1 MSSDL
6 AVIIVNWNVSALL
19 KRCLESLE
27 KSKDISFTSSP
38 ARYRGD
44 VTVVDNASTD
54 DSVKIV
60 RSLFPWVHLIA
71 SEVNLGFTRAN
82 NLVLKS
88 RMMEDPPAFFLLLNP
103 DTEVAPDAIC
113 LMLDFMGANPEV
125 GVVGPKLLNPDGTVQ
140 PSRRRFP
147 SLLTA
152 FLESTIIQ
160 WRLWKDNPV
169 LRHYY
174 MADKPEDETQEV
186 DWLTGA
192 CLMVRREAVEAAG
205 YLDENF
211 FMYSEELDWCRRIKS
226 SGFKIVYLPQ
236 ATVIHHSAQSSEQV
250 KPLQHIHFQ
259 RSKILYFR
267 KYFGPFWALLLYIF
281 ILLNY
286 LALFLEET
294 IKWLLT
300 GKLEHKAGMEGYRE
314 VLISGLLR
322 RWGG

>member
-6 AVIIVNWNVSALL
+6 AVIIINWNVSTLL
-19 KRCLESLE
+19 RCCLESLE
-27 KSKDISFTSSP
+27 KSIDISFASSP
-38 ARYRGD
+38 ARYQGD

-54 DSVKIV
+54 DSVEMV
-60 RSLFPWVHLIA
+60 RSLFPWVSLLA
-71 SEVNLGFTRAN
+71 SRVNLGFARAN
-82 NLVLKS
+82 NLILKS

-103 DTEVAPDAIC
+103 DTEVAPDAISR
-113 LMLDFMGANPEV
+113 MLDFMVANPEV

-140 PSRRRFP
+140 SSRRRFP

-160 WRLWKDNPV
+160 WRLWKNNPV

-174 MADKPEDETQEV
+174 MADKSDDEIQEV

-205 YLDENF
+205 FLDEDF

-226 SGFKIVYLPQ
+226 LGFKIVYFPH
-236 ATVIHHSAQSSEQV
+236 ARVIHHSAQSSEQV
-250 KPLQHIHFQ
+250 KPLQHIRFQ
-259 RSKILYFR
+259 KSKIHYFC
-267 KYFGPFWALLLYIF
+267 KYFGPFWGLLLHIF
-281 ILLNY
+281 LVFNY
-286 LALFLEET
+286 LILFTEET

-300 GKLEHKAGMEGYRE
+300 RRPEHKRGMESYRKI
-314 VLISGLLR
+314 LISGLLR
-322 RWGG
+322 GWKE

>member
-27 KSKDISFTSSP
+27 KSRDVSFTSSP

-54 DSVKIV
+54 DSVEMV
-60 RSLFPWVHLIA
+60 RTLFPWVHLIA
-71 SEVNLGFTRAN
+71 SDINLGFSKAN
-82 NLVLKS
+82 NLVLKT
-88 RMMEDPPAFFLLLNP
+88 RIMEDPPAFFLLLNP
-103 DTEVAPDAIC
+103 DTEVAPDALS
-113 LMLDFMGANPEV
+113 LMLDFMVTHPEV
-125 GVVGPKLLNPDGTVQ
+125 GVLGPKLLNPDGTVQ

-147 SLLTA
+147 SILTA
-152 FLESTIIQ
+152 FLESNFIQ

-169 LRHYY
+169 VRRYY
-174 MADKPEDETQEV
+174 MADKHEDEIQEV

-205 YLDENF
+205 FLDEEF

-226 SGFKIVYLPQ
+226 LGFRIVYFPQ
-236 ATVIHHSAQSSEQV
+236 AIVIHHSAQSSEQV
-250 KPLQHIHFQ
+250 KPLQHIRFQ
-259 RSKILYFR
+259 RSKIRYFS
-267 KYFGPFWALLLYIF
+267 KYFGPFWGL
-281 ILLNY
+281 ILHLFLVLNY
-286 LALFLEET
+286 MVLFTEET
-294 IKWLLT
+294 VKWFLT
-300 GKLEHKAGMEGYRE
+300 GREQHRKGMEGYRE

-322 RWGG
+322 GWEE

>member
-19 KRCLESLE
+19 RRCLESLE
-27 KSKDISFTSSP
+27 KSTDISFTSSP
-38 ARYRGD
+38 ARYQGD

-54 DSVKIV
+54 DSVEMV
-60 RSLFPWVHLIA
+60 CSLFPWVRLLT
-71 SEVNLGFTRAN
+71 SKVNLGFARAN
-82 NLVLKS
+82 NLILKS

-103 DTEVAPDAIC
+103 DTEVAPDAISR
-113 LMLDFMGANPEV
+113 MLDFMVANPEV
-125 GVVGPKLLNPDGTVQ
+125 GVIGPKLLNPDGTVQ

-160 WRLWKDNPV
+160 WRLWKNNPV

-174 MADKPEDETQEV
+174 IADKSDDEIQEV

-192 CLMVRREAVEAAG
+192 CLMVRQEAVEAAG
-205 YLDENF
+205 FLDEDF

-226 SGFKIVYLPQ
+226 LGFKIVYFPYAQ
-236 ATVIHHSAQSSEQV
+236 VVHHSAQSSEQV
-250 KPLQHIHFQ
+250 KPLQHIRFQ

-267 KYFGPFWALLLYIF
+267 KYFGPFWGLFLHIFLVFNYF
-281 ILLNY
+281 IL
-286 LALFLEET
+286 FTEEA

-300 GKLEHKAGMEGYRE
+300 RRPEHKRGMESYRE
-314 VLISGLLR
+314 ILISGLLR
-322 RWGG
+322 GWEE